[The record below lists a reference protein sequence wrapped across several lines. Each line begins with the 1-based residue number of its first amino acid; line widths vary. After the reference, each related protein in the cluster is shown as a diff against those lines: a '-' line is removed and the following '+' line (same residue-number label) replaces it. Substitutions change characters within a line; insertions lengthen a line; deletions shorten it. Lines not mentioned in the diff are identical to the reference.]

1 MASLEVEL
9 LPVLADNYS
18 YLLRDPA
25 SGTSGVVDP
34 AEAGPILARL
44 RALGRG
50 LDWAFITHH
59 HGDHIGGLAELQ
71 EATGCKAIG
80 PRADASRIPGLNV
93 TVGDG
98 DELKFGTQRV
108 AVLETPGHTRGHVS
122 YWFPEGEALFC
133 GDTLFA
139 LGCGRL
145 LEGDPP
151 TMWRSLSKFMGL
163 PDATRVFCGH
173 EYTLSNARF
182 ALTIDPDNKDLVRR
196 AADVEAKRARGEPT
210 VPSTIGL
217 EKATNPFLRAT
228 DRGIRKGLGMEKASD
243 AEVFGEIRKRKDAA

>member
-9 LPVLADNYS
+9 LPVLTDNYS
-18 YLLRDPA
+18 YLLRDSA
-25 SGTSGVVDP
+25 SGASGVVDP

-44 RALGRG
+44 QALGRR

-59 HGDHIGGLAELQ
+59 HADHIGGLAELQ
-71 EATGCKAIG
+71 AATGCKAIG
-80 PRADASRIPGLNV
+80 PCADASRIPGLNV
-93 TVGDG
+93 TVDDG

-145 LEGDPP
+145 FEGDAP
-151 TMWRSLSKFMGL
+151 TMWRSLSRLMGL

-173 EYTLSNARF
+173 EYTQSNARF

-196 AADVEAKRARGEPT
+196 AAEVDAKRTRGEPT
-210 VPSTIGL
+210 IPSTVGL
-217 EKATNPFLRAT
+217 EKATNPFLRAAN
-228 DRGIRKGLGMEKASD
+228 RAIRKRLEMEKASD